1 MIERLG
7 DMPPDTI
14 GLRAAGEIER
24 QDYDEVIVPA
34 LRQAV
39 ESGAGLRTLHVIEG
53 IPDVAR
59 VFALDDIDAAKSW
72 VADDVR

>member
-14 GLRAAGEIER
+14 GLRAAGGIER
-24 QDYDEVIVPA
+24 QDYDEVLVPA

-39 ESGAGLRTLHVIEG
+39 ESGAGLRTLYVIEG
-53 IPDVAR
+53 IPTSRACSR
-59 VFALDDIDAAKSW
+59 STRSTPQKAW